1 MNNIKRYFLPILI
14 LLLLLSFTPI
24 LFAQDTVSIY
34 FLDVGQGDA
43 SVIISSSGY
52 VAMIDSGPNEKLILN
67 HLKNLDISHIDLL
80 IATHAHADHI
90 TGMDKIIAKYKPRAF
105 MDPGISHTSL
115 TYIRMINAI
124 EKYDVKYYQS
134 TARKIQLGLM
144 DFSVLPSA
152 SPKIYVSELN
162 NNSVV
167 IKLEYKNFSCLFT
180 GDIERVREN
189 QLVKISSSNL
199 ESDIIKIPHHGSST
213 SSTQAFIKKVNPK
226 VAIIS
231 CGQNNRYGHP
241 NIKTLERL
249 EKNGIDIYRN
259 DTNGTILI
267 NTDGY
272 NYEIIVEKSL
282 NRKIS
287 KKVININLATLEDFV
302 ELLGIDEMI
311 ASNILLYRTL
321 NNGFKYPEEIKM
333 ALGIGV
339 WEWEEWKEEG
349 WIIVVK

>member
-1 MNNIKRYFLPILI
+1 MKKLLIILI
-14 LLLLLSFTPI
+14 LVFLLCFTGI
-24 LFAQDTVSIY
+24 LIAQENLQIY

-43 SVIISSSGY
+43 SVIVSSSGY
-52 VAMIDSGPNEKLILN
+52 VAMIDSGPDEKLILD
-67 HLKNLDISHIDLL
+67 HLKNLNISHIDLL

-105 MDPGISHTSL
+105 MDPGIPHTSL

-124 EKYDVKYYQS
+124 EKYNIKYYQS
-134 TARKIQLGLM
+134 TARKIQLGVM
-144 DFSVLPSA
+144 NFIVLPSA

-167 IKLEYKNFSCLFT
+167 IKLEYKNFSCLYT
-180 GDIERVREN
+180 GDIESGREN
-189 QLVKISSSNL
+189 QLVKTSNINL
-199 ESDIIKIPHHGSST
+199 ESVIIKIPHHGSST
-213 SSTQAFIKKVNPK
+213 SSNSAFIKKVNPK

-231 CGQNNRYGHP
+231 CGQNNSYGHP

-249 EKNGIDIYRN
+249 EKNGIDIYRT
-259 DTNGTILI
+259 DINGTILI

-272 NYEIIVEKSL
+272 NYEVIVEKSPS
-282 NRKIS
+282 RKVS
-287 KKVININLATLEDFV
+287 KKVININLATLEDFIQ
-302 ELLGIDEMI
+302 LLGIDEMI
-311 ASNILLYRTL
+311 ANNLLLYRTL

-333 ALGIGV
+333 VLGIGI

>member
-1 MNNIKRYFLPILI
+1 
-14 LLLLLSFTPI
+14 
-24 LFAQDTVSIY
+24 
-34 FLDVGQGDA
+34 
-43 SVIISSSGY
+43 
-52 VAMIDSGPNEKLILN
+52 
-67 HLKNLDISHIDLL
+67 
-80 IATHAHADHI
+80 
-90 TGMDKIIAKYKPRAF
+90 

-124 EKYDVKYYQS
+124 EKYNIKYYQS

-144 DFSVLPSA
+144 NFSVLPSA
-152 SPKIYVSELN
+152 NPKIYVSEFN

-167 IKLEYKNFSCLFT
+167 FKLEYKNFSCLYT
-180 GDIERVREN
+180 GDIERGREN

-213 SSTQAFIKKVNPK
+213 SSNSAFIKKVNPK

-241 NIKTLERL
+241 NIKTLGRL
-249 EKNGIDIYRN
+249 EKNGIDIYRT
-259 DTNGTILI
+259 DTDGTILI

-272 NYEIIVEKSL
+272 NYEVIVEKSPNL
-282 NRKIS
+282 KIS

-302 ELLGIDEMI
+302 QLLGIDEVI
-311 ASNILLYRTL
+311 ANNLLLYRTL

-333 ALGIGV
+333 VLGIGI
-339 WEWEEWKEEG
+339 WEWEEWKKEG
-349 WIIVVK
+349 WVIVVK

>member
-1 MNNIKRYFLPILI
+1 LKKLLIILTLVFLLCFTGILI
-14 LLLLLSFTPI
+14 
-24 LFAQDTVSIY
+24 AQENLQIY

-43 SVIISSSGY
+43 SVIVSSSGY
-52 VAMIDSGPNEKLILN
+52 VAMIDSGPDEKLILN
-67 HLKNLDISHIDLL
+67 HLKNLNISHIDLL

-105 MDPGISHTSL
+105 MDPGIPHTSL

-124 EKYDVKYYQS
+124 EKYNIKYYQS
-134 TARKIQLGLM
+134 TARKIQLGVM
-144 DFSVLPSA
+144 NFIVLPSA

-167 IKLEYKNFSCLFT
+167 IKLEYKNFSCLYT
-180 GDIERVREN
+180 V
-189 QLVKISSSNL
+189 
-199 ESDIIKIPHHGSST
+199 KIPHHGSST
-213 SSTQAFIKKVNPK
+213 SSIPAFIKKVNPK

-241 NIKTLERL
+241 NIKMLGRL
-249 EKNGIDIYRN
+249 EKNVIDIYRT
-259 DTNGTILI
+259 DTDGTILI

-272 NYEIIVEKSL
+272 NYEVIVEKSPNL
-282 NRKIS
+282 KIS

-302 ELLGIDEMI
+302 QLLGIDEMI
-311 ASNILLYRTL
+311 ANNILLYRKL
-321 NNGFKYPEEIKM
+321 NKRFKYPEEIKM
-333 ALGIGV
+333 VLGIGI

-349 WIIVVK
+349 WVIVVK

>member
-14 LLLLLSFTPI
+14 LLFLLSFTAI
-24 LFAQDTVSIY
+24 LFAQDTISIY

-43 SVIISSSGY
+43 SVIISSSGQ

-67 HLKNLDISHIDLL
+67 HLKNLNISHIDLL

-105 MDPGISHTSL
+105 MDPGIPHTSL

-124 EKYDVKYYQS
+124 EKYNIKYYQS

-144 DFSVLPSA
+144 NFSVLPSA
-152 SPKIYVSELN
+152 SPKIYVSEFN

-167 IKLEYKNFSCLFT
+167 IKLEYKNFSCLYT
-180 GDIERVREN
+180 GDIERGREN

-213 SSTQAFIKKVNPK
+213 SSIPAFIKKVNPK

-249 EKNGIDIYRN
+249 EKNGIDIYRT

-282 NRKIS
+282 SSKIS
-287 KKVININLATLEDFV
+287 KKVININLATLEDFIQ
-302 ELLGIDEMI
+302 LLGIDEMI
-311 ASNILLYRTL
+311 ANNLLLYRTL

-333 ALGIGV
+333 VLGIGV

>member
-1 MNNIKRYFLPILI
+1 LKKLLIILI
-14 LLLLLSFTPI
+14 LVFLLCFTGI
-24 LFAQDTVSIY
+24 LIAQENLQIY

-43 SVIISSSGY
+43 SVIISSSGQ
-52 VAMIDSGPNEKLILN
+52 VVMIDSGPDEKLILD
-67 HLKNLDISHIDLL
+67 HLKNLNISHIDLL

-115 TYIRMINAI
+115 TYKRMINAI
-124 EKYDVKYYQS
+124 EKYNIKYYQG

-144 DFSVLPSA
+144 NFSVLPSA

-167 IKLEYKNFSCLFT
+167 IKLEYKNFSCLYT
-180 GDIERVREN
+180 GDIERGREN

-213 SSTQAFIKKVNPK
+213 SSNSAFIKKVNPK

-241 NIKTLERL
+241 NIKTLGRL
-249 EKNGIDIYRN
+249 EKNGIDIYRT
-259 DTNGTILI
+259 DTDGTILI

-272 NYEIIVEKSL
+272 NYEVIVEKSPNL
-282 NRKIS
+282 KIS

-302 ELLGIDEMI
+302 QLLGIDDVI
-311 ASNILLYRTL
+311 ANNLLLYRTL

-333 ALGIGV
+333 VLGIGI

-349 WIIVVK
+349 WVIVVK

>member
-1 MNNIKRYFLPILI
+1 MKKLLIILTLVFLLCFTGILI
-14 LLLLLSFTPI
+14 
-24 LFAQDTVSIY
+24 AQENLQIY

-43 SVIISSSGY
+43 SVIISSSGQ

-124 EKYDVKYYQS
+124 EKYNIKYYQS

-144 DFSVLPSA
+144 NFSVLPSA

-167 IKLEYKNFSCLFT
+167 IKLEYINFSCLYT
-180 GDIERVREN
+180 GDIERGREN
-189 QLVKISSSNL
+189 HLVKISSSNL
-199 ESDIIKIPHHGSST
+199 ESDITKIPHHGSST
-213 SSTQAFIKKVNPK
+213 SSTPAFIKKVNPK

-231 CGQNNRYGHP
+231 CGYNNRYGHP
-241 NIKTLERL
+241 SIKTLKTL
-249 EKNGIDIYRN
+249 EKNGIDIYRT
-259 DTNGTILI
+259 DINGTILI

-272 NYEIIVEKSL
+272 DYEIIVEKSPS
-282 NRKIS
+282 RKIS

-302 ELLGIDEMI
+302 QLLGIDEMI
-311 ASNILLYRTL
+311 ASNLLLYRTL

-333 ALGIGV
+333 VLGIGV

>member
-1 MNNIKRYFLPILI
+1 MKKLLIILI
-14 LLLLLSFTPI
+14 LVFLLCFTGI
-24 LFAQDTVSIY
+24 LIAQENLQIY

-43 SVIISSSGY
+43 SVIISSSGQ

-124 EKYDVKYYQS
+124 EKYNIKYYQS

-144 DFSVLPSA
+144 NFSVLPSA

-167 IKLEYKNFSCLFT
+167 IKLEYKNFSCIYT
-180 GDIERVREN
+180 GDIERGREN

-213 SSTQAFIKKVNPK
+213 SSNSAFIKKVNPK

-249 EKNGIDIYRN
+249 EKNGIDIYRT

-272 NYEIIVEKSL
+272 DYEIIVEKSL
-282 NRKIS
+282 SRKIS
-287 KKVININLATLEDFV
+287 KKVININLATLEDFMQ
-302 ELLGIDEMI
+302 LLGINQLI
-311 ASNILLYRTL
+311 ANNIILYRKV
-321 NNGFKYPEEIKM
+321 NKGFKYPEEIKM
-333 ALGIGV
+333 VLGIGV

-349 WIIVVK
+349 WIIVIK

>member
-1 MNNIKRYFLPILI
+1 MKKLFIILI
-14 LLLLLSFTPI
+14 LVFLLCFTGI
-24 LFAQDTVSIY
+24 LIAQENLQIY

-43 SVIISSSGY
+43 SVIISSSGQ
-52 VAMIDSGPNEKLILN
+52 VVMIDSGPNEKLILN
-67 HLKNLDISHIDLL
+67 HLKNLNISHIDLL

-105 MDPGISHTSL
+105 MDPGISHTSQ

-124 EKYDVKYYQS
+124 EKYNIKYYQS

-144 DFSVLPSA
+144 NFSVLPSA
-152 SPKIYVSELN
+152 SPKIYVSEFN

-167 IKLEYKNFSCLFT
+167 IKLEYKNFSCLYT
-180 GDIERVREN
+180 GDIERGREN

-199 ESDIIKIPHHGSST
+199 ESDIIKIPHHGSLH
-213 SSTQAFIKKVNPK
+213 SSTPAFIKKVNPK

-231 CGQNNRYGHP
+231 CGHNNKYGHP

-249 EKNGIDIYRN
+249 EKNGIDIYRT

-272 NYEIIVEKSL
+272 DYEIIVEKSL
-282 NRKIS
+282 SRKIS

-311 ASNILLYRTL
+311 ANNLLLYRTL

-333 ALGIGV
+333 VLGIGV